1 MRRGVG
7 VALAAICLVGCS
19 SVQWVQ
25 RDGCWVRHTQSFPNN
40 VKEELG
46 VCTRTPPQWSDD
58 RVTRL
63 VQECMV
69 EADYRWKN
77 EALDAWNRGQPLPP
91 ERPEQAVMQQCMND
105 AATSLVHENLALQG
119 RITELTRDRD
129 GLRARTD
136 QDHQALSERQTE
148 LTQALGEAAKRAP
161 PNAFA
166 LATSSGTA
174 STQSDPKAPTPV
186 VVAPAVVAPAVVSP
200 SIVTPVVVSPSGH
213 ATGAPRQSNAPP
225 PSATHPKPAAASHP
239 KPAPKPPAVCV
250 PPVQPAHETT
260 AQRAVPSRP
269 LAAPPAARPA
279 VK

>member
-1 MRRGVG
+1 M
-7 VALAAICLVGCS
+7 
-19 SVQWVQ
+19 VQ
-25 RDGCWVRHTQSFPNN
+25 RDGCWVRHTRSFPNA
-40 VKEELG
+40 VQEEIG
-46 VCTRTPPQWSDD
+46 VCSRAPPVWSKD

-77 EALDAWNRGQPLPP
+77 QALAAWNRHQPLPP

-105 AATSLVHENLALQG
+105 AATSLVHENLALQS

-136 QDHQALSERQTE
+136 QDHADLRQSQTQMA
-148 LTQALGEAAKRAP
+148 QALGDAAKRAP

-186 VVAPAVVAPAVVSP
+186 VVAPAVVAPAVVA
-200 SIVTPVVVSPSGH
+200 PVVVP
-213 ATGAPRQSNAPP
+213 TLAPP
-225 PSATHPKPAAASHP
+225 PGSASSGVAKRRAALPHQRAAKVP
-239 KPAPKPPAVCV
+239 TTKPPAACAT
-250 PPVQPAHETT
+250 PVQPAQSTT
-260 AQRAVPSRP
+260 AQRGT
-269 LAAPPAARPA
+269 PPAPLTVPAGQPA